1 MMEKVPVTTNK
12 LQPSYPY
19 YTMAMKTHIH
29 ILIQLNER
37 LPHYVGN

>member
-1 MMEKVPVTTNK
+1 MVKKVPVTTNK
-12 LQPSYPY
+12 LHASYPH
-19 YTMAMKTHIH
+19 YTMGMKMHIH